1 MDEGTNL
8 SSLQD
13 GNSSKGCKI
22 EMPAPSRA
30 NKQAVIG
37 RDADGTQPP
46 TVLCF
51 HYAFHRCNASG
62 DGEVMTL
69 KPLTGLSV
77 KQITVSSH

>member
-37 RDADGTQPP
+37 HNADGMQPP

-51 HYAFHRCNASG
+51 HFVFHCYNALG

-77 KQITVSSH
+77 KQITVNSH